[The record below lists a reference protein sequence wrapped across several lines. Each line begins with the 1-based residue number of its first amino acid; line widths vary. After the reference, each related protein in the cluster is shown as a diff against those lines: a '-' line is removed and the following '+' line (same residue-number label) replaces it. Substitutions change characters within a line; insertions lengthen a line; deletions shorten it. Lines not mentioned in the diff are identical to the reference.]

1 MKHLPAILFIAAAV
15 AVLQANLST
24 VGWSIPC
31 DAEAVTADLIG
42 RAHAKTLTEAQRKA
56 HEYIFLLAK
65 SPRYYYDAEAVKE
78 QQTKSTVARA
88 AYGWKPASPER
99 IAQEAEAER
108 AVQRDLE
115 FPVPELLVPRVN
127 ADWEPA
133 GTVRVV
139 ADASNN
145 LVAVTA
151 ADKRQYSLDAQ
162 REEFRLR
169 QQQNQFT
176 LRAIQK
182 AKAAGDDVPAL
193 VARVAVLE
201 DALVALLGN
210 PAAGQVTGQV
220 AGQVEKK

>member
-1 MKHLPAILFIAAAV
+1 MTTPMIDPKGGYHKVPPAQIRIPNGV
-15 AVLQANLST
+15 ATISR
-24 VGWSIPC
+24 P
-31 DAEAVTADLIG
+31 EA
-42 RAHAKTLTEAQRKA
+42 
-56 HEYIFLLAK
+56 LLK
-65 SPRYYYDAEAVKE
+65 
-78 QQTKSTVARA
+78 
-88 AYGWKPASPER
+88 YGWKPASPER

-151 ADKRQYSLDAQ
+151 ADKRQYTLDAQ

-169 QQQNQFT
+169 QQQHQFT
-176 LRAIQK
+176 MRAIQK